1 MSMQRAAMSSKEQL
15 SVSSVSSVIFVGS
28 VGFVG
33 SVSSVGSAAKSNN
46 EHVTSAA
53 KSSFL
58 LVL

>member
-1 MSMQRAAMSSKEQL
+1 MSSKEQL

-46 EHVTSAA
+46 KHATSCNEQQRAI
-53 KSSFL
+53 FC
-58 LVL
+58 